1 MFLSI
6 KGQKALRFHQ
16 KYLHL
21 CSKDYWSYWF
31 GTTWRWVINDRI
43 FIFGCTMPLIPLIKT
58 IIEDSKN
65 IFTFKKKKE
74 RKRKKERK
82 LVACSSYS
90 PFSKQITF
98 LIWRISRWTSDNFRM
113 CLFIFDTVFKHLYFV
128 HLDICFGLHS
138 THNKPSYLPCIIYYV
153 TNKET
158 LNLDI

>member
-1 MFLSI
+1 MTLLHLWALNASVVFLSI

-74 RKRKKERK
+74 RKRKRK
-82 LVACSSYS
+82 KACGMLIIFTIFNPNYFLNMTYFQMNLREFQNVSLHLWYS
-90 PFSKQITF
+90 FQTSILCTSWYLFWFTF
-98 LIWRISRWTSDNFRM
+98 
-113 CLFIFDTVFKHLYFV
+113 HAQ
-128 HLDICFGLHS
+128 
-138 THNKPSYLPCIIYYV
+138 
-153 TNKET
+153 
-158 LNLDI
+158 